1 MTTNINRFEALKL
14 ALIRAGSQ
22 ESLATALGVSQGTI
36 SKWVGC
42 SKQMP
47 AEYVLTA
54 EKLYGVSRHD
64 LRPDIYPRQTLTD
77 QGSPDRFYGVDQLAR
92 RVA

>member
-22 ESLATALGVSQGTI
+22 ENLATALGVSQGTI
-36 SKWVGC
+36 SKWINC
-42 SKQMP
+42 SKQLP

-54 EKLYGVSRHD
+54 EQLYSVSRHD
-64 LRPDIYPRQTLTD
+64 LRPDIYPHKTMTD
-77 QGSPDRFYGVDQLAR
+77 QGSGNRFYGVDQDAR